1 MKTTGRVARKWA
13 CAAIGVWVASEV
25 VGPLQLGGTGTERAA
40 AVVVVAV
47 VFTAV
52 VLLVPMPLG
61 RMLRRAAVLNQ
72 RRMTEEPDRDTSDSK
87 LFELMRRHFI
97 YVGLGMALSTVVLT
111 VAGPA
116 ALGAGVE
123 LGAELGLDAE
133 LGGGLKDLVTVGLVV
148 AAVETVLLLV
158 LALPVKRRRPE
169 AMRSLAGYLLCLAG
183 LALAALW
190 LDGVE
195 AAGTSWLTLAVV
207 AALFHLRFALNLTVP
222 VPGMASLVLV
232 SANALVLWLIVWL
245 TGLLH
250 IDGFW
255 PLVGTVALM
264 WVAEWPSRLADAA
277 AENRTS
283 PPPPPD
289 PLWPDHHMPQSPLY

>member
-1 MKTTGRVARKWA
+1 MKTTGRVVRKWA
-13 CAAIGVWVASEV
+13 CAAIGVWVASV
-25 VGPLQLGGTGTERAA
+25 IVGPLRLGDTGTDRAV

-61 RMLRRAAVLNQ
+61 RILRRAVVLTQ
-72 RRMTEEPDRDTSDSK
+72 RRMTQEPDRDSSDSK
-87 LFELMRRHFI
+87 FFELMWRHFV

-116 ALGAGVE
+116 ALWAGVE
-123 LGAELGLDAE
+123 LCAGIGLDAA

-158 LALPVKRRRPE
+158 LALPVERRRP
-169 AMRSLAGYLLCLAG
+169 AAVRSLAGYLLCLAG

-190 LDGVE
+190 LDEVE

-207 AALFHLRFALNLTVP
+207 AALFHLRFALSLT

-277 AENRTS
+277 AENRTG

-289 PLWPDHHMPQSPLY
+289 PLWPDHPMPQSPLY